1 MDIDQMIIF
10 FRWMLTINL
19 CIFFFSVVM
28 SIVMKNFMVSVQKKL
43 FDIETESL
51 KLSLY
56 DFLGLYKILIIVF
69 NLVPYIALMLVP

>member
-1 MDIDQMIIF
+1 MDIEQLVLF

-19 CIFFFSVVM
+19 GIFFFSVVL
-28 SIVMKNFMVSVQKKL
+28 SLVMKNFMISIQEKI
-43 FDIETESL
+43 FDVEAKSL

-69 NLVPYIALMLVP
+69 NLAPYIALMLVR